1 MDFIP
6 TYLKNKNNPEGIT
19 YLTPL
24 LKPILEN
31 SYGVIIYQEQ
41 VMQIFQNL
49 AGYSLGQ
56 ADLVRRAMA
65 KKKRA
70 ELMAQKDKFIYGD
83 IQNGGNITGC
93 QAHGIPP
100 EVSAELFKEMESFAS
115 YAFNKSHAA
124 AYAVVTYQTAYLK
137 AYYPKEF
144 LAGVLNNRITK
155 IEEIAK
161 YVAYMKE
168 KNIPVYPPD
177 VNASKA
183 YFSVQNDGVRFG
195 LCALRGVGIAAME
208 SVIEEREKNG
218 RFLDFTDFLM
228 RCTKF
233 INKRMVESLI
243 LGGAF
248 DSFGKHRSQYYAV
261 YEDLMRRIAGI
272 DKQRDSAQMSLFGDV
287 IEEQAPEVDYPDLP
301 EWDTSEKLSREKSVI
316 GVYVSGHPFGAYA
329 HHFSDS
335 TFNTGMLL
343 DFEEDEETGDRS
355 YASVSDGQPVTMGG
369 IVSVV
374 RKHNTKGGSVMAFIT
389 VEDLYGS
396 IDCIA
401 FPRVYDKIKSLI
413 RPDTVV
419 TVTGKL
425 DIQPEKLP
433 VIRLDTLKEF
443 VPPENKRAEETPVQ
457 TEKILWLDARSLARE
472 DFDELIE
479 MMEGYAGNVKT
490 KILYE
495 GKRYEYAVNLSKAF
509 TAELRTFLS
518 AEQIKLVER

>member
-1 MDFIP
+1 
-6 TYLKNKNNPEGIT
+6 
-19 YLTPL
+19 
-24 LKPILEN
+24 
-31 SYGVIIYQEQ
+31 
-41 VMQIFQNL
+41 
-49 AGYSLGQ
+49 
-56 ADLVRRAMA
+56 
-65 KKKRA
+65 
-70 ELMAQKDKFIYGD
+70 
-83 IQNGGNITGC
+83 
-93 QAHGIPP
+93 
-100 EVSAELFKEMESFAS
+100 
-115 YAFNKSHAA
+115 
-124 AYAVVTYQTAYLK
+124 
-137 AYYPKEF
+137 
-144 LAGVLNNRITK
+144 
-155 IEEIAK
+155 
-161 YVAYMKE
+161 
-168 KNIPVYPPD
+168 
-177 VNASKA
+177 
-183 YFSVQNDGVRFG
+183 
-195 LCALRGVGIAAME
+195 
-208 SVIEEREKNG
+208 
-218 RFLDFTDFLM
+218 
-228 RCTKF
+228 
-233 INKRMVESLI
+233 
-243 LGGAF
+243 
-248 DSFGKHRSQYYAV
+248 
-261 YEDLMRRIAGI
+261 
-272 DKQRDSAQMSLFGDV
+272 
-287 IEEQAPEVDYPDLP
+287 
-301 EWDTSEKLSREKSVI
+301 
-316 GVYVSGHPFGAYA
+316 
-329 HHFSDS
+329 
-335 TFNTGMLL
+335 
-343 DFEEDEETGDRS
+343 
-355 YASVSDGQPVTMGG
+355 MGG